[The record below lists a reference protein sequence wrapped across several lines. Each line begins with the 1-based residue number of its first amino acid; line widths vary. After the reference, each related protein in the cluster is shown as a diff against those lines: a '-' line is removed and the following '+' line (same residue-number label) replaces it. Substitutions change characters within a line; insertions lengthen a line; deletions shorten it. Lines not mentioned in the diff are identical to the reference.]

1 MVMRKKHAV
10 CVCMRVHMHACVCV
24 FIHVCVCVC
33 VCRLEGFR
41 EVEMSSADDLK
52 QFFTKCG
59 LSDIFL
65 SHIRSLKNFP
75 GK

>member
-1 MVMRKKHAV
+1 MRKKHAV

>member
-1 MVMRKKHAV
+1 MVMRKKYAL
-10 CVCMRVHMHACVCV
+10 CVCACVCVHMHACVCV
-24 FIHVCVCVC
+24 HTCVCVC